1 MLLSIKVQHNS
12 STPIYQQIVN
22 SVVHGIEVQDLQ
34 AGDKL
39 PSINVVSA
47 ELDIARGTVEKAYR
61 ELRDREIINSVQGK
75 GYYIRRSDLRTK
87 RRVFLL
93 FNKLS
98 AHKKLIYDS
107 FVATLGP
114 EVIVD
119 FFVYHNSF
127 PIFRD
132 LLLNAGELHT
142 HYVIIGHFYAGEEK
156 AVELI
161 NQLPKHKL
169 VILDKLIPR
178 ISGDYSAVFQN
189 FERDIYQTL
198 KEAAGR
204 LGAYQ
209 RLKIIFP
216 NDTYH
221 PKAIL
226 NGFQR
231 FVIENGT
238 RGYVV
243 PDIATHE
250 IEPGDAYL
258 TLMEQDLVTLIKRV
272 KRMGLRVGKDIGILS
287 YNESPLKEILL
298 NGISVMSTDFS
309 EMGRRAA
316 EMILAKEVV
325 HVENPFRLILRNSL

>member
-1 MLLSIKVQHNS
+1 MLLGIKVQHNGN
-12 STPIYQQIVN
+12 TPIYQQIVN
-22 SVVHGIEVQDLQ
+22 SVVHGIEIENLN

-47 ELDIARGTVEKAYR
+47 QLDIARGTVEKAYR
-61 ELRDREIINSVQGK
+61 ELRERGIIDSVQGK
-75 GYYIRRSDLRTK
+75 GYFVRTTDLKTK

-119 FFVYHNSF
+119 FFVYNNSF

-142 HYVIIGHFYAGEEK
+142 NYVIIPHFFAGEEK

-169 VILDKLIPR
+169 VILDKLIP
-178 ISGDYSAVFQN
+178 GVFGKYTAIYQP
-189 FERDIYQTL
+189 FEHDIYRSL
-198 KEAAGR
+198 NELAEPLR
-204 LGAYQ
+204 EFE
-209 RLKIIFP
+209 RLKIVFP
-216 NDTYH
+216 QNSYH

-231 FVIENGT
+231 FVIEHGI
-238 RGYVV
+238 RGHIV
-243 PDIATHE
+243 PDVLEHE
-250 IEPGDAYL
+250 IERGDVYI
-258 TLMEQDLVTLIKRV
+258 TLMEQDLVDLIKRL
-272 KRMGLRVGKDIGILS
+272 KRMKLGVGREVGIIS

-298 NGISVMSTDFS
+298 DGITVISTDFAR
-309 EMGRRAA
+309 MGRDAA
-316 EMILAKEVV
+316 RMILDRTVE
-325 HVENPFRLILRNSL
+325 HRENPFLRIRRHSL

>member
-1 MLLSIKVQHNS
+1 
-12 STPIYQQIVN
+12 
-22 SVVHGIEVQDLQ
+22 
-34 AGDKL
+34 
-39 PSINVVSA
+39 
-47 ELDIARGTVEKAYR
+47 
-61 ELRDREIINSVQGK
+61 
-75 GYYIRRSDLRTK
+75 
-87 RRVFLL
+87 
-93 FNKLS
+93 
-98 AHKKLIYDS
+98 
-107 FVATLGP
+107 
-114 EVIVD
+114 
-119 FFVYHNSF
+119 
-127 PIFRD
+127 
-132 LLLNAGELHT
+132 
-142 HYVIIGHFYAGEEK
+142 GHFYAGEDK
-156 AVELI
+156 AIELI

-178 ISGDYSAVFQN
+178 VTGNYAAVFQN
-189 FERDIYQTL
+189 FEHDIFRTL
-198 KEAAGR
+198 HEVAPR
-204 LGAYQ
+204 LQRYQ

-216 NDTYH
+216 HETYH

-231 FVIENGT
+231 FVIENGI

-272 KRMGLRVGKDIGILS
+272 KGMELRVGEEIGILS

-298 NGISVMSTDFS
+298 DGVSVISTDFS

-316 EMILAKEVV
+316 EMILAKEVR

>member
-1 MLLSIKVQHNS
+1 MLLGIKVQHNS
-12 STPIYQQIVN
+12 NTPIYQQIVN
-22 SVVHGIEVQDLQ
+22 SVVHGIEVSDLQ

-47 ELDIARGTVEKAYR
+47 QLDIARGTVEKAYR
-61 ELRDREIINSVQGK
+61 ELRDREIIDSVQGK
-75 GYYIRRSDLRTK
+75 GYFIRRSDLRTK

-119 FFVYHNSF
+119 FFVYNNSF

-132 LLLNAGELHT
+132 LLMNAGELHT
-142 HYVIIGHFYAGEEK
+142 HYVIIGHFYGGEEK
-156 AVELI
+156 AIELI

-169 VILDKLIPR
+169 VILDKEIPK
-178 ISGDYSAVFQN
+178 ISGQFAA
-189 FERDIYQTL
+189 IYQPFEKNIYEAL
-198 KEAAGR
+198 KQIEEP
-204 LGAYQ
+204 LKKYE
-209 RLKIIFP
+209 RLKIVFP
-216 NDTYH
+216 HDTYH

-231 FVIENGT
+231 FVIDNGI

-243 PDIATHE
+243 ADIAEHE
-250 IEPGDAYL
+250 LQPGDAYI
-258 TLMEQDLVTLIKRV
+258 TLMEDDLVTLIKRV
-272 KRMGLRVGKDIGILS
+272 KKQGLKVGKEVGILS
-287 YNESPLKEILL
+287 YNESPVKEILL
-298 NGISVMSTDFS
+298 DGISTMSTDFAG
-309 EMGRRAA
+309 MGRRAA
-316 EMILAKEVV
+316 ELILARELT
-325 HVENPFRLILRNSL
+325 HEENPFQLILRNSL